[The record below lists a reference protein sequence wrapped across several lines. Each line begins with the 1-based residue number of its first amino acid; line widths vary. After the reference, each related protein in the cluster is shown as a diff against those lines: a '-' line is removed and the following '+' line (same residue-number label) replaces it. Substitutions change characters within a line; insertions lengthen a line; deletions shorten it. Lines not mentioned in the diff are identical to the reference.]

1 MTTPGSVKTDRLSD
15 KDAKEE
21 NEDQSSSG
29 ESSTPQPLTH
39 ISYKWDARH
48 ALTLMYVLLDP
59 SPFSNNVAHSSIESF
74 VWAVS
79 ARFRKYLTQ
88 G

>member
-1 MTTPGSVKTDRLSD
+1 MTTPGFLKTDRLSD
-15 KDAKEE
+15 KDAKV
-21 NEDQSSSG
+21 NAKIKAAG
-29 ESSTPQPLTH
+29 EPSPPQPLTH

-59 SPFSNNVAHSSIESF
+59 SPFSNNVAHS
-74 VWAVS
+74 WAVS
-79 ARFRKYLTQ
+79 ACFRKYLTQ